1 LESVQAWN
9 SDEPRCACP
18 ARALPAPFPGMMD
31 DKQGNAMLTLQFAQ
45 MASSGTTS
53 PLGFSSMRSGQG
65 VGEVVAIG
73 IEIEA
78 DSGRE

>member
-1 LESVQAWN
+1 MDEGIEDKRAW
-9 SDEPRCACP
+9 
-18 ARALPAPFPGMMD
+18 
-31 DKQGNAMLTLQFAQ
+31 LQ
-45 MASSGTTS
+45 
-53 PLGFSSMRSGQG
+53 SGQG